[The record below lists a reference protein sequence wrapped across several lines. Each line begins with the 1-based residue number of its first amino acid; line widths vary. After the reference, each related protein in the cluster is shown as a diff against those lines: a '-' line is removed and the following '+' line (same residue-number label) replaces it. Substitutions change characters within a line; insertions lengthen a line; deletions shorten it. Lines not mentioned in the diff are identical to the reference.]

1 MNNFLKKVIAQ
12 STDDLQI
19 ISAICA
25 ESKVKISDIKYL
37 PSTKIFLLS
46 VLRIDKETDS
56 SKPINSVIKF
66 EFIESSKSKNIN
78 QSNVDLTLELLAIDY
93 LKNKKN
99 FKINLIFKNNA
110 HIALSTEIIDIT
122 LEDQTDTEKNEP
134 EKKTQDAFVVEA
146 AHILLDSI
154 HLQQHTNIANSKKMK
169 KTDS

>member
-12 STDDLQI
+12 SPDDLQI

-78 QSNVDLTLELLAIDY
+78 QSNADLTLELFAID
-93 LKNKKN
+93 
-99 FKINLIFKNNA
+99 IFKKKENFEIVLLFSKNG
-110 HIALSTEIIDIT
+110 IITLSTEVIDVT
-122 LEDQTDTEKNEP
+122 LEDQKIEYDKSN
-134 EKKTQDAFVVEA
+134 
-146 AHILLDSI
+146 
-154 HLQQHTNIANSKKMK
+154 
-169 KTDS
+169 

>member
-12 STDDLQI
+12 SPDDLQI

-56 SKPINSVIKF
+56 STPINSVIKF

-78 QSNVDLTLELLAIDY
+78 QSNADLTLELFAID
-93 LKNKKN
+93 
-99 FKINLIFKNNA
+99 IFKKKENFEIVLLFSKNG
-110 HIALSTEIIDIT
+110 IITLSTEVIDVT
-122 LEDQTDTEKNEP
+122 LEDQKIENDKSN
-134 EKKTQDAFVVEA
+134 
-146 AHILLDSI
+146 
-154 HLQQHTNIANSKKMK
+154 
-169 KTDS
+169 

>member
-12 STDDLQI
+12 SPDDLQI

-46 VLRIDKETDS
+46 VLRTDKETDS

-78 QSNVDLTLELLAIDY
+78 QSNADLTLELFAID
-93 LKNKKN
+93 
-99 FKINLIFKNNA
+99 IFKKKENFEIVLLFSKNG
-110 HIALSTEIIDIT
+110 IITLSTC
-122 LEDQTDTEKNEP
+122 
-134 EKKTQDAFVVEA
+134 
-146 AHILLDSI
+146 LLYTSPSPRDRG
-154 HLQQHTNIANSKKMK
+154 
-169 KTDS
+169 

>member
-12 STDDLQI
+12 SPDDLQI

-56 SKPINSVIKF
+56 NKPINSVIKF

-78 QSNVDLTLELLAIDY
+78 QSNADLTLELFAIDIY
-93 LKNKKN
+93 KKKENFEIVLLFSKNG
-99 FKINLIFKNNA
+99 IIT
-110 HIALSTEIIDIT
+110 LSTEVIDVT
-122 LEDQTDTEKNEP
+122 LEDQKIENDKSN
-134 EKKTQDAFVVEA
+134 
-146 AHILLDSI
+146 
-154 HLQQHTNIANSKKMK
+154 
-169 KTDS
+169 